1 MRIAGLTNRRGTRA
15 AAIMLALWALFL
27 LSAMV
32 ISWALDINAQ
42 LGISSVANRKL
53 EAEAMACSGAEVALI
68 PTVRPGSPLLHA
80 SFPQNQSFSARI
92 TGEGGRLNLN
102 AIAAAT
108 IADPNSPWRE
118 LLRKYLEVKGV
129 DLNERDHMIDALLDW
144 IDPDNL
150 VRTNGAEDEP
160 GYQPT
165 NGPLKTL
172 DDVKRIRG
180 WEEFASGPNWDQ
192 DFTLFTMTQGG
203 QQGGAQNAVP
213 QIDVNSASRDV
224 LLALPGFTEPL
235 VDRFLELRRG
245 ADGIE
250 GTEDDVRFTLGA
262 GSTTQVGPTSQGEIT
277 ASMQVALGFRDDQ
290 FRQLAPLIT
299 DTSQVVR
306 VISVGKSASATRTV
320 RMVMMKFNGGTRL
333 ISYKEL

>member
-1 MRIAGLTNRRGTRA
+1 
-15 AAIMLALWALFL
+15 MLALWALFL

-32 ISWALDINAQ
+32 ISWALDINAR
-42 LGISSVANRKL
+42 LDIASVSNRKL
-53 EAEAMACSGAEVALI
+53 EAEAMACSGAEVALH
-68 PTVRPGSPLLHA
+68 PAVKAGSSLLRE
-80 SFPQNQSFSARI
+80 SFPQNQSFSVRI

-102 AIAAAT
+102 RIAAAA

-150 VRTNGAEDEP
+150 VRTNGAEDDE
-160 GYQPT
+160 GYKPT

-172 DDVKRIRG
+172 DEVKRIRG
-180 WEEFASGPNWDQ
+180 WEEFASNPNWED
-192 DFTLFTMTQGG
+192 DFTLFTSSQGG
-203 QQGGAQNAVP
+203 PQNVPP
-213 QIDVNSASRDV
+213 QIDINSASRDV
-224 LLALPGFTEPL
+224 LLALPGFSEPL

-245 ADGIE
+245 PDGIE
-250 GTEDDVRFTLGA
+250 GTEDDLIFSVAQTGQADRMPL
-262 GSTTQVGPTSQGEIT
+262 QI
-277 ASMQVALGFRDDQ
+277 ALGFRQDQ
-290 FRQLAPLIT
+290 FTQLQQLIT

-320 RMVMMKFNGGTRL
+320 RMVVMKFQGGTRL
-333 ISYKEL
+333 LSWKEL